1 MQKLRWSAL
10 GLTKGVCHI
19 TVGAINYF
27 TRMQNKLLVS
37 ALVVLVLLGGAV
49 LVWEKQTGE
58 ILLQNQVKEVE
69 KVMNE
74 PQVFVTNVD
83 PDVSHW
89 QTKETEFF
97 TIKFP
102 KEWYWM
108 ESDLKETGYHST
120 VITNNPDFPISE
132 YPDIG
137 IGTGG
142 NYPIVLRNAFEIVI
156 STNGLGWVTLDAG
169 SPREFLEL
177 EMDRVKKYV
186 NSSAECSYIPNL
198 KDTPLIS
205 RCSYIDAISSQ
216 RVITY
221 YSADIKRTFAYS
233 ARMTKEN
240 NVNLEP
246 IFELIIKNF
255 VRKNDF

>member
-1 MQKLRWSAL
+1 MQ
-10 GLTKGVCHI
+10 T
-19 TVGAINYF
+19 
-27 TRMQNKLLVS
+27 KLLVS
-37 ALVVLVLLGGAV
+37 VLVALLLVGGVA
-49 LVWEKQTGE
+49 LVWEKKTTE
-58 ILLQNQVKEVE
+58 TVPQNQVKEEE
-69 KVMNE
+69 KTTDE
-74 PQVFVTNVD
+74 HQVFVTNVD
-83 PDVSHW
+83 TDVSHW

-108 ESDLKETGYHST
+108 ESNLKETGYHST

-132 YPDIG
+132 YSDIG

-186 NSSAECSYIPNL
+186 NSSAECSYISNL
-198 KDTPLIS
+198 KEIPLIS
-205 RCSYIDAISSQ
+205 RCSYTDAISSH

-221 YSADIKRTFAYS
+221 YSADTKRTFAYS

-246 IFELIIKNF
+246 ILELIIKSF